1 MLVIFYFIKQQCAY
15 EMRISD
21 WSSDVC
27 SSDLAADDRR
37 PAAGRDRQ
45 AAQCGGLQGPPQ
57 SPLLGLI
64 PIRDESCVM
73 SVPAAR
79 RSEERRVGKVCVSR
93 CRHRWSPDHKKRK
106 PRIYAPTPDSAL
118 YRPHKL
124 LYI

>member
-64 PIRDESCVM
+64 PIRAESCVM

-79 RSEERRVGKVCVSR
+79 RRFSISKAPF
-93 CRHRWSPDHKKRK
+93 SP
-106 PRIYAPTPDSAL
+106 ALLPTAEIG
-118 YRPHKL
+118 RAHV
-124 LYI
+124 